1 MHGDGDSVAVDIGV
15 DCHKLISWVGLRRS
29 GGRDTLGSGS
39 VEERRMICFLLNDY
53 CEVVFSDFV
62 HVKNKFF
69 FHTEDCEATNYVRLV
84 VTPFVNQ
91 YGSNELTM
99 RRSVASL
106 TDAV

>member
-69 FHTEDCEATNYVRLV
+69 FSYGRLRG
-84 VTPFVNQ
+84 
-91 YGSNELTM
+91 YEL
-99 RRSVASL
+99 RKACC
-106 TDAV
+106 DAIR